1 MDGQLAVLTGLG
13 GVLIAV
19 ISFVIGNNRNESKA
33 RSRIYERLDET
44 KDEINNTFT
53 RQDVC
58 NVVHKQ
64 VDNQLERIEKA
75 TECIPKIKVGIDML
89 LKKNGLNGG

>member
-1 MDGQLAVLTGLG
+1 MEGQLAVLTGLG
-13 GVLIAV
+13 GVLVAV
-19 ISFVIGNNRNESKA
+19 VSFVIGNNRNESKA

-44 KDEINNTFT
+44 KEEINKTFS

-58 NVVHKQ
+58 GIVHKQ
-64 VDNQLERIEKA
+64 VDNRLEKIERQ
-75 TECIPKIKVGIDML
+75 TECISKIKAGVDML